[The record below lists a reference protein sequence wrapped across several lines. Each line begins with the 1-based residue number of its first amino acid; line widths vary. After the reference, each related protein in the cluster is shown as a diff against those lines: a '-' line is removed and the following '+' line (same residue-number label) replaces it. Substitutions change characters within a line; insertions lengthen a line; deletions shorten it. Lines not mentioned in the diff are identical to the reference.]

1 MDMIK
6 GGEKNFAGTSG
17 KVERDHK
24 FIGWLLIF
32 TGVTTSM
39 AK

>member
-6 GGEKNFAGTSG
+6 GGEKNFAATKG
-17 KVERDHK
+17 KEESDHK
-24 FIGWLLIF
+24 FIGWFVTF
-32 TGVTTSM
+32 TGVTTSI

>member
-1 MDMIK
+1 MIK

-17 KVERDHK
+17 KRERDHK
-24 FIGWLLIF
+24 FTGWFVNFI
-32 TGVTTSM
+32 GVTTSM